1 MQEGVHR
8 IVDVKRLAD
17 IVVERFEV
25 TVASKVGDV
34 AGRPGDE
41 VINAEDLPALGEQ
54 PFAEVGAEET
64 RAPGDDRPA
73 SYERPTPR

>member
-17 IVVERFEV
+17 IVVERLEV
-25 TVASKVGDV
+25 AVASKVGDV
-34 AGRPGDE
+34 AGRPGDQ
-41 VINAEDLPALGEQ
+41 VINAEDLPAIGEQ
-54 PFAEVGAEET
+54 PLAEVGAEEA